1 MVSEEWVPMQCPKC
15 SEEDILRR
23 IERVGL
29 LQEKVYPLFGYYP
42 WECSGCR
49 KRSLMKDRGEKKR
62 RVRPARPSRPR
73 IVTQ

>member
-1 MVSEEWVPMQCPKC
+1 
-15 SEEDILRR
+15 LRR

-49 KRSLMKDRGEKKR
+49 KRSLMKDRGER
-62 RVRPARPSRPR
+62 RRPRRQVRPSSPR
-73 IVTQ
+73 IVTH